1 VIQRDRYVSPEFL
14 FIHRKDPNFGNLH
27 RDLLLLQASCTSGG

>member
-14 FIHRKDPNFGNLH
+14 FIHRKDPNLGNLH
-27 RDLLLLQASCTSGG
+27 RDPLLTQASCISGS